1 MDRYSKD
8 VLAAGWQHADKPR
21 TTDVPMELGMVV
33 EEPASGF
40 CGAIVK
46 WEHGVVVLEDRKLKR
61 RSFPIGP
68 GFLLEGRPVRL
79 CIPPRQGHA
88 EQKYTAS
95 GSRVGP
101 AEQAK
106 VALPSRIYVEGRH
119 DAELVEKVWG
129 DDLRHVGV
137 VVEYLGGIDDLVG
150 IVAEF
155 KPERGRRLAVLVDHL
170 VAGSKEFRI
179 ARDVARG
186 GYGEYV
192 MIGGHPFIDVW
203 QAVKPARVGI
213 RKWPEV
219 PMDVDWK
226 KGTLAALNLPH
237 KDQKD
242 VAQAWQAILAR
253 VQSFRDLEPAFNTE
267 VEKLIDFVTQ
277 DHMPQD

>member
-8 VLAAGWQHADKPR
+8 VLTPGWQRAGQQK

-33 EEPASGF
+33 EEPSTGF
-40 CGAIVK
+40 VGAIVK
-46 WEHGVVVLEDRKLKR
+46 WENGVVVLEDRKLKR
-61 RSFPIGP
+61 RSFPVGP
-68 GFLLEGRPVRL
+68 GFLLEGRPVKL
-79 CIPPRQGHA
+79 CIPPRTGRA

-95 GSRVGP
+95 GSRASGKTT
-101 AEQAK
+101 AK

-150 IVAEF
+150 IVADF
-155 KPERGRRLAVLVDHL
+155 RPEQGRRLGVLVDHL
-170 VAGSKEFRI
+170 VSGSKETRI
-179 ARDVARG
+179 AREVAKG

-192 MIGGHPFIDVW
+192 MIGGHRFIDVW
-203 QAVKPARVGI
+203 QAVKPERIGI
-213 RKWPEV
+213 KRWPEV

-237 KDQKD
+237 ADQKD

-253 VQSFRDLEPAFNTE
+253 VTSFRDLDPAFVTE
-267 VEKLIDFVTQ
+267 MEKLIDFVTQ
-277 DHMPQD
+277 DHDFG